1 MRARLWLAAFGGVLA
16 TTLAMGGIVAAVVT
30 SGRTLDLLLL
40 EEALAASALLGFI
53 VAAICGVWLVR
64 GIGRTLRQIGDG
76 VAAGHLPESVERE
89 AWGGLAGVAADVR
102 ELLELGRELRRREA
116 EAIEMREAIARAREA
131 VRRWVESERWQ
142 PLLPISGPLATLAD
156 GLDRGFDRAMTLQA
170 QNLEAARLV
179 RAELDRI
186 VTDAHAT
193 SELAEHGYVEATAL
207 MTTVR
212 EIGRLASEI
221 HQATREAP
229 PVSEERAP
237 ELAAWRDQA
246 TGAIEELVQVSG
258 ESVEHVGAGLL
269 KVHEIAAQVQLLSNR
284 ATLIA
289 LNAVVASGRPEAAGD
304 GGTAELKQLAREVR
318 AVTER
323 VASLSDDIGRA
334 VDSANDKMRG
344 VRDHVVSRLEQLPV
358 LAPARAQAAPIAH
371 WVERLREM
379 VQDAAR
385 KGERLSES
393 QERVS
398 SEAQRLTRR
407 LEEEARDVEG
417 LLVRL
422 SPPGETAAAGEP
434 ATGPTRR
441 LRVVDA
447 SENDRTEDTDPGEE
461 MRPL

>member
-1 MRARLWLAAFGGVLA
+1 
-16 TTLAMGGIVAAVVT
+16 
-30 SGRTLDLLLL
+30 
-40 EEALAASALLGFI
+40 
-53 VAAICGVWLVR
+53 
-64 GIGRTLRQIGDG
+64 
-76 VAAGHLPESVERE
+76 
-89 AWGGLAGVAADVR
+89 
-102 ELLELGRELRRREA
+102 
-116 EAIEMREAIARAREA
+116 
-131 VRRWVESERWQ
+131 
-142 PLLPISGPLATLAD
+142 
-156 GLDRGFDRAMTLQA
+156 
-170 QNLEAARLV
+170 
-179 RAELDRI
+179 
-186 VTDAHAT
+186 
-193 SELAEHGYVEATAL
+193 
-207 MTTVR
+207 
-212 EIGRLASEI
+212 
-221 HQATREAP
+221 
-229 PVSEERAP
+229 
-237 ELAAWRDQA
+237 
-246 TGAIEELVQVSG
+246 
-258 ESVEHVGAGLL
+258 
-269 KVHEIAAQVQLLSNR
+269 VHEIAAQVQLLSNR

-289 LNAVVASGRPEAAGD
+289 LNAVVSSGRPETAGD

-358 LAPARAQAAPIAH
+358 PAPARAPAAPIAH

-422 SPPGETAAAGEP
+422 SPPGETTAAGEP

-447 SENDRTEDTDPGEE
+447 SEHDRAEDTGPGEE
-461 MRPL
+461 MR